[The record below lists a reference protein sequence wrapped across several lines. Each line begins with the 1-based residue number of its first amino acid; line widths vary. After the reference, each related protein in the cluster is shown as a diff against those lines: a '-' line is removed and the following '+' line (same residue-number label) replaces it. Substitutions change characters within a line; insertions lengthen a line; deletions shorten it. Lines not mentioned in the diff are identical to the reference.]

1 MDKKDI
7 QAIVLKLQQAKYQYY
22 TQGNSP
28 LSDQE
33 FDQLEEQLRALAPE
47 HSYFQTV
54 GTPMAFVAPSEKII
68 HKAPMLSADK
78 CKNLDELQKWLTRL
92 ALPPET
98 EFLIEPKIDGLSAT
112 CVYEQGRLVY
122 VATRGDGKIGQDVSH
137 IAQYIDNIPKNL
149 PQPLSIEVRGELYLP
164 QNTEFDTKG
173 KPLRN
178 NCVGLIN
185 RKDQQE
191 DLVFVHF
198 SVYQVLGDDHETEYA
213 AISALGDL
221 GFDIVPLRIARAFE
235 DIEDYYRHY
244 LEELRYFWP
253 YETDGLIIIVND
265 RRLHPQIDA
274 RWVVDHHHHYLVA
287 FKPPAHSK
295 ETQLKRVEWQVSRQ
309 GNLIPVAI
317 FEPIQL
323 GGATLERASLH
334 NAETVQKLCL
344 ALGDTLLI
352 ERANDVIPYVKTNL
366 SHHENRELANSLIPV
381 QCPSCAGPLT
391 HQGVHVH
398 CGNKNCPDRQVEKVL
413 YWVNCCQMENIAE
426 ATIRQ
431 LFEKNLLR
439 SVVDL
444 YHITAEDL
452 AKLEGFAQKKIE
464 NFLREVKKSR
474 FMTAQEFVAR
484 LGIPLVQGKALQKLG
499 IFAMSDFWDFH
510 DEQYVIGRNLI
521 AWRDDEDN
529 YALVQELC
537 KVLHIEDVQK
547 EKVDLPQVC
556 CTGSGPLPRNE
567 LGKVLASLGYAI
579 SDSVTKETKLLLCEN
594 PQGNSSKLVKA
605 RKMNIP
611 IQSYEEFFKEKGQL
625 F

>member
-1 MDKKDI
+1 MDEKNID
-7 QAIVLKLQQAKYQYY
+7 AIVARLQHAKRQYY

-28 LSDQE
+28 LSDHE
-33 FDQLEEQLRALAPE
+33 FDRLEEELRSIAPE
-47 HSYFQTV
+47 HPYFQSV
-54 GTPMAFVAPSEKII
+54 GTPVAQTEKIT
-68 HKAPMLSADK
+68 HKTPMLSADK
-78 CKNLDELQKWLTRL
+78 CKNLDELHKWLTRL
-92 ALPPET
+92 ALPPQT

-112 CVYEQGRLVY
+112 CVYERGNLLY

-137 IAQYIDNIPKNL
+137 IARYIDGIPKKL
-149 PQPLSIEVRGELYLP
+149 PRPLSIEVRGELYLP

-191 DLVFVHF
+191 DLAYVHF
-198 SVYQVLGDDHETEYA
+198 SVYQVLGDDHVKESA
-213 AISALGDL
+213 AIHALGDL
-221 GFDIVPLRIARAFE
+221 GFDIVPLRIARTFE
-235 DIEDYYRHY
+235 EIEDYYRRY

-253 YETDGLIIIVND
+253 YETDGLIIVVND
-265 RRLHPQIDA
+265 RSLHPRIDA

-287 FKPPAHSK
+287 FKPPADSK
-295 ETQLKRVEWQVSRQ
+295 ESILNKIEWQVSRQ

-317 FEPIQL
+317 FAPIQL

-344 ALGDTLLI
+344 AIGDTLLI

-366 SHHENRELANSLIPV
+366 SHHENRQLTNSLIPV
-381 QCPSCAGPLT
+381 QCPSCGADL
-391 HQGVHVH
+391 HHRGVHVH
-398 CGNKNCPDRQVEKVL
+398 CPNKNCPDRQVEKVL

-431 LFEKNLLR
+431 LFEKKLLR

-444 YHITAEDL
+444 YHITGEDL
-452 AKLEGFAQKKIE
+452 AKLEGFAEKKIE
-464 NFLREVKKSR
+464 NFLREIEKSR

-484 LGIPLVQGKALQKLG
+484 LGIPLVQEKALQRLG
-499 IFAMSDFWDFH
+499 VYAMSDFWHFRD
-510 DEQYVIGRNLI
+510 DQYVIGRNLI
-521 AWRDDEDN
+521 AWRDDADN
-529 YALVQELC
+529 DALVQELC
-537 KVLHIEDVQK
+537 KVLHIEDVQR
-547 EKVDLPQVC
+547 EKADLPQVC

-579 SDSVTKETKLLLCEN
+579 SDSVTKETTLLLCEK
-594 PQGNSSKLVKA
+594 PEGSSSKLVKA

-611 IQSYEEFFKEKGQL
+611 IRSYQEFFKEKGQL

>member
-1 MDKKDI
+1 MDEKNID
-7 QAIVLKLQQAKYQYY
+7 AIVARLQQAKRQYY

-28 LSDQE
+28 LSDHE
-33 FDQLEEQLRALAPE
+33 FDQLEEELRSIAPE
-47 HSYFQTV
+47 HPYFQSV
-54 GTPMAFVAPSEKII
+54 GTPVAQTEKIT
-68 HKAPMLSADK
+68 HKTPMLSADK
-78 CKNLDELQKWLTRL
+78 CKNLDELHKWLTRL
-92 ALPPET
+92 ALPPQT

-112 CVYEQGRLVY
+112 CVYERGNLLY

-137 IAQYIDNIPKNL
+137 IAQYINGIPKKL

-191 DLVFVHF
+191 DLTYVHF
-198 SVYQVLGDDHETEYA
+198 SVYQVLGDDHDRESA
-213 AISALGDL
+213 AIHALGAL
-221 GFDIVPLRIARAFE
+221 GFDIVPLRIVQTFE
-235 DIEDYYRHY
+235 EIEDYYRHY

-265 RRLHPQIDA
+265 RPLHPQIDA

-287 FKPPAHSK
+287 FKPPADSK
-295 ETQLKRVEWQVSRQ
+295 ESILNKIEWQVSRQ

-317 FEPIQL
+317 FAPIQL

-344 ALGDTLLI
+344 AIGDTLLI

-366 SHHENRELANSLIPV
+366 SHHENRQLTNSLIPV
-381 QCPSCAGPLT
+381 QCPSCGADL
-391 HQGVHVH
+391 HHRGVHVH
-398 CGNKNCPDRQVEKVL
+398 CPNKNCPDRQVEKVL

-431 LFEKNLLR
+431 LFEKKLLR

-444 YHITAEDL
+444 YHITGEDL
-452 AKLEGFAQKKIE
+452 AKLEGFAEKKIE
-464 NFLREVKKSR
+464 NFLREIEKSR

-484 LGIPLVQGKALQKLG
+484 LGIPLVQEKALQRLG
-499 IFAMSDFWDFH
+499 VYAMRDFWHFQND
-510 DEQYVIGRNLI
+510 QYVIGRNLI
-521 AWRDDEDN
+521 AWRDDADN

-537 KVLHIEDVQK
+537 KVLHIEDVQQ
-547 EKVDLPQVC
+547 EKANLPQVC

-579 SDSVTKETKLLLCEN
+579 SDSVTKETTLLLCEK
-594 PQGNSSKLVKA
+594 PEGNSSKLVKA

-611 IQSYEEFFKEKGQL
+611 IQSYQEFFKEKGQL